1 MNFKESYPMKTIQMI
16 LLMLSL
22 SVALLQSCQQSSDS
36 PSKVSKEET
45 ERLKSPTQIQE
56 YRSPATPVETGK
68 APGMK
73 VKLLSSVNDVK
84 TYAVIFSKGDEVVSG
99 LTEFAQQYNVI
110 SGHYQGIGDALH
122 VEAGWF
128 DYQRKEFLVIPM
140 DTIEIT
146 SFTGDIAWYNE
157 KAVAHT
163 HLTASLKDGSV
174 KGGHLLKL
182 IVGPT
187 LEVIVTV
194 EPAPLYKKLNE
205 EFNAAVIDVEG
216 RE

>member
-1 MNFKESYPMKTIQMI
+1 MKTIKWTVF
-16 LLMLSL
+16 MLSL
-22 SVALLQSCQQSSDS
+22 SVAFLQSCQQSSDS
-36 PSKVSKEET
+36 PSNVSIKEIEGM
-45 ERLKSPTQIQE
+45 KQPAPIQAQE
-56 YRSPATPVETGK
+56 YRSAATTSEAGK

-73 VKLLSSVNDVK
+73 VKLLSAVGDVK

-99 LTEFAQQYNVI
+99 LTEFAQKYNVK

-122 VEAGWF
+122 IEVGWF

-140 DTIEIT
+140 DTVEVT
-146 SFTGDIAWYNE
+146 SFTGDIAWYN
-157 KAVAHT
+157 KKPVAHT
-163 HLTASLKDGSV
+163 HMSASLKDGSV

-194 EPAPLYKKLNE
+194 EPTPLYKRLNE
-205 EFNAAVIDVEG
+205 EFNAAFIDPDKTE
-216 RE
+216 

>member
-1 MNFKESYPMKTIQMI
+1 MKTTTLYMCI
-16 LLMLSL
+16 L
-22 SVALLQSCQQSSDS
+22 ALCIAFLQSCEPSSDS
-36 PSKVSKEET
+36 PSNAS
-45 ERLKSPTQIQE
+45 TQEIEGMKHSVPIQTQE
-56 YRSPATPVETGK
+56 YRSATSVVEKGK

-73 VKLLSSVNDVK
+73 VKLLSTAGDAK
-84 TYAVIFSKGDEVVSG
+84 TYAVIFATGDEVVSG
-99 LTEFAQQYNVI
+99 LTEFAQKYNVK

-140 DTIEIT
+140 DTVEIT
-146 SFTGDIAWYNE
+146 SFTGDIAWYN
-157 KAVAHT
+157 KKPIAHT
-163 HLTASLKDGSV
+163 HVSASLKDGSV

-194 EPAPLYKKLNE
+194 EPTPLYKSFNE
-205 EFNAAVIDVEG
+205 EFNAAFIDVDKTEDSG
-216 RE
+216 Q